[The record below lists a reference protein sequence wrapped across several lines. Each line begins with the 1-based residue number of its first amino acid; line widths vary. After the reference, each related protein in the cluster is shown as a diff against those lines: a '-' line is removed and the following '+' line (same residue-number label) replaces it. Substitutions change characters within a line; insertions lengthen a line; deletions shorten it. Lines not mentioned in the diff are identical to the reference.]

1 MDLSIYRSTKLRVF
15 DLKPVKGSINESN
28 LSYQSCTLL
37 SYAKKDK
44 YFQESSMFTFTHT
57 HTHTNTH
64 THIFI
69 YIHRYIH
76 IYIQTQ
82 IFRVYLI
89 WRPKLNVSKVG
100 MLLSKNTPNGP
111 KIPHLLF
118 FFFFFEWNF
127 SISFCQIPN
136 LWFYLNKN
144 KPRKDC

>member
-1 MDLSIYRSTKLRVF
+1 MSLTFHIRVAHFFPMPKRTSIFKNHL
-15 DLKPVKGSINESN
+15 
-28 LSYQSCTLL
+28 CLL
-37 SYAKKDK
+37 S
-44 YFQESSMFTFTHT
+44 HT
-57 HTHTNTH
+57 HTHKH

-76 IYIQTQ
+76 TYIQTQ

-118 FFFFFEWNF
+118 FFFFLNETSVLVFAKF
-127 SISFCQIPN
+127 QIFDSI
-136 LWFYLNKN
+136 
-144 KPRKDC
+144 